1 MSPVP
6 SVCVS
11 VVSVSAPN
19 PKTALSDFNFTSL
32 PNTASLTTDR
42 PPSVCNEPS
51 VVLVAS
57 VVSSVFII
65 PPAVKALDTST
76 KELAFKSMVTSPS
89 IVSTPSA
96 DCCIKEAT
104 SPKVNLL
111 VLLSVYPVPSVCV
124 KVVSLSAPKPNT
136 AESLSNFKS
145 LLIKTAVDASISTV
159 GAVICSS
166 ISALISN

>member
-1 MSPVP
+1 MS
-6 SVCVS
+6 S
-11 VVSVSAPN
+11 SAP
-19 PKTALSDFNFTSL
+19 KLRTALSDFNFTSL
-32 PNTASLTTDR
+32 PNTASLTTDK

-111 VLLSVYPVPSVCV
+111 VPLSVNPVPSVCV

-136 AESLSNFKS
+136 ASSLSNFKS

-166 ISALISN
+166 VSALISN